1 MDKNVQ
7 GVIGRGSTNPFKD
20 ELLEAIRKREQYSK
34 KYIIDSFDPPTTIDS
49 LKKYIKDKLN
59 RYCTNLKITVQV
71 RGKLGE
77 KTIAIHALFDA
88 DKTSVF
94 SRHILSQNTMAESNT
109 GFEVA
114 VLKLALH
121 NRLKL
126 LGSTVKENEYFVSK
140 GTIGVKLD
148 ATKILRSMFGKPN
161 TEFEYRVDPFENIT
175 IID

>member
-7 GVIGRGSTNPFKD
+7 GVIGRGLTNPFKD
-20 ELLEAIRKREQYSK
+20 ELLEAIRKRGPHEE
-34 KYIIDSFDPPTTIDS
+34 KYIMDSFDPPATIDS

-71 RGKLGE
+71 RGKIGE
-77 KTIAIHALFDA
+77 KNIAIHAVFDA

-94 SRHILSQNTMAESNT
+94 SRRILSQNTMAESNT

-114 VLKLALH
+114 VLKVALH

-126 LGSTVKENEYFVSK
+126 LGSTVKENEYFVSN

-148 ATKILRSMFGKPN
+148 TTKLLRSMLGKPN